1 MPIFE
6 PTSRSKVRRLA
17 ERASYDS
24 DEIYPILDASL
35 VCHVAF
41 VVEGQPFVIPTLHAR
56 IGDTIL
62 LHGSPGSRLIRHL
75 QAGNEVS
82 ISVALVDGLVAAKS
96 VFHHSINYRSAVVFG
111 RGRKIE
117 GQEELLKGLEA
128 FVEKILP
135 GRWSEARLPNSDE
148 LRTTGMA
155 AVDIVSASAKSR
167 SGPPVDDPADLD
179 LPVWNGQI
187 PLRQAA
193 GPLLGD
199 SALPVSPSVE
209 ALLKLLQRD

>member
-1 MPIFE
+1 MPVYE
-6 PTSRSKVRRLA
+6 PTPRSKVRRLA

-24 DEIYPILDASL
+24 AEIYPILDAAL

-96 VFHHSINYRSAVVFG
+96 AFHHSINYRSAVIFG
-111 RGRKIE
+111 RGRKVE
-117 GQEELLKGLEA
+117 GNAELLKGLEA
-128 FVEKILP
+128 FTEKILP
-135 GRWSEARLPNSDE
+135 GRWSEARTPNPEE
-148 LRTTGMA
+148 LRVTGMA

-179 LPVWNGQI
+179 LPVWNGVI
-187 PLRQAA
+187 PLHQAA
-193 GPLLGD
+193 GPLQSG
-199 SALPVSPSVE
+199 SPLPASPSVE
-209 ALLKLLQRD
+209 AFLKLLLR